1 VKIEVFIMLGVV
13 FGLLAGASGYVIT
26 YGEYKQ
32 RMRSTSDARKAGM
45 RSATVAFLFFFLAA
59 LALPWILQNVSNR

>member
-1 VKIEVFIMLGVV
+1 MRFEVFIMLGVV
-13 FGLLAGASGYVIT
+13 FGLLAGISAYLIT

-32 RMRSTSDARKAGM
+32 RMRSTADARKGGM

-59 LALPWILQNVSNR
+59 LALPWILQGVSNR